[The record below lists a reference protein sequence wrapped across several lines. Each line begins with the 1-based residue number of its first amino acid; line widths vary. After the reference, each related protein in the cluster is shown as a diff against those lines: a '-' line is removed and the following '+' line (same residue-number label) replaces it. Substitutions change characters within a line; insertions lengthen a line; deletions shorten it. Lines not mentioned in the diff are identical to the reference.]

1 MYFSRNEIFINLNP
15 KVLKIFYVKIAFIC
29 LLFTSC
35 EHESSKPQNLIEKDK
50 MADVLADMLVLEAK
64 VSRVSINNIDSTRTI
79 YKYLENQIYKK
90 YSIDSATY
98 RSSYQYY
105 IERPQV
111 LKEIYDNSI
120 KNIEKL
126 RDKSKK
132 NG

>member
-1 MYFSRNEIFINLNP
+1 M
-15 KVLKIFYVKIAFIC
+15 KIFYVKIAFIC
-29 LLFTSC
+29 ILFTSC
-35 EHESSKPQNLIEKDK
+35 DQDSSKPDNLIEKDK
-50 MADVLADMLVLEAK
+50 MADILAEVLVLEAK

-90 YSIDSATY
+90 YSTDSATY

-105 IERPQV
+105 IKKPQV
-111 LKEIYDNSI
+111 LKAIYDDSI

-126 RDKSKK
+126 RDKNKK